1 MARNA
6 LGKGLG
12 ALIGGNAAASAPQP
26 VLEPG
31 EAIREVG
38 LDTIVPSPFQPRR
51 NFTAEQLDE
60 LAASIKQHGIIQ
72 PLVVRRVG
80 NKHEL
85 IAGERRWRAARQAGL
100 AEVPVVIRRKTDQ
113 EAAEEALVENLM
125 RADLNPIE
133 EADGYARLIE
143 SHKLTQEQVAERVG
157 KSRTAVTNALRL
169 RNLSASVRGLIS
181 GGKLSSGHAKVL
193 LGLNTAAL
201 QDSAAKSV
209 VDGDLSVRATEAL
222 VRNLLKTGGGKPV
235 TKKGKSGSADWRD
248 LELRLQRSLG
258 TKVRLVGTGKKGHI
272 EIQYFNEADLD
283 RLLSQFGVRLE

>member
-12 ALIGGNAAASAPQP
+12 ALIGGNAAAVTP
-26 VLEPG
+26 VALEPG
-31 EAIREVG
+31 ESIRQVG

-51 NFTAEQLDE
+51 TFTAEHLDE
-60 LAASIKQHGIIQ
+60 LAASIQQHGIIQ

-85 IAGERRWRAARQAGL
+85 IAGERRWRAARLAGL
-100 AEVPVVIRRKTDQ
+100 KEVPVVVRQKTDQ
-113 EAAEEALVENLM
+113 EAAEEALIENLI
-125 RADLNPIE
+125 RADLNPME

-143 SHKLTQEQVAERVG
+143 SHHLTQEQVAERVG

-169 RNLSASVRGLIS
+169 RNLSTSVRTLVGE
-181 GGKLSSGHAKVL
+181 GKLSSGHAKVL
-193 LGLNTAAL
+193 LGLPTAAL

-209 VDGDLSVRATEAL
+209 VQGDLSVRATEAL
-222 VRNLLKTGGGKPV
+222 VRALLKSGGKSSGKK
-235 TKKGKSGSADWRD
+235 TKPAAADWRD
-248 LELRLQRSLG
+248 IELRLQRSLG
-258 TKVRLVGTGKKGHI
+258 TKVRLVGSGKKGHL

-283 RLLSQFGVRLE
+283 RLLLQFGVRPE

>member
-12 ALIGGNAAASAPQP
+12 ALIGGNATATAPQP

-31 EAIREVG
+31 ETIRQVG

-51 NFTAEQLDE
+51 TFGPEQLDE

-85 IAGERRWRAARQAGL
+85 IAGERRWRAARLAGL
-100 AEVPVVIRRKTDQ
+100 SEVPVVVRQKTDG
-113 EAAEEALVENLM
+113 EAAEEALIENLI
-125 RADLNPIE
+125 RADLNPME

-169 RNLSASVRGLIS
+169 RNLSSSVRESINE
-181 GGKLSSGHAKVL
+181 GKLSSGHAKVL
-193 LGLNTAAL
+193 LGLPTAIL
-201 QDSAAKSV
+201 QDTAAKSV
-209 VDGDLSVRATEAL
+209 IAGDLSVRATETL
-222 VRNLLKTGGGKPV
+222 VRTLLKSGGAKP
-235 TKKGKSGSADWRD
+235 KGKKDKAGAADWRD

-258 TKVRLVGTGKKGHI
+258 TKVRLVGSGKKGHI

-283 RLLSQFGVRLE
+283 RLLLQFGVRMD